1 MIGKYQL
8 KLERVYKVN
17 LLWKKVMFNAYPWK
31 DWVFNVKMVFSSF
44 SVEQRTTVG
53 DVCSDPGLTDV
64 LVMGVLIEG
73 F

>member
-1 MIGKYQL
+1 
-8 KLERVYKVN
+8 
-17 LLWKKVMFNAYPWK
+17 MFNAYPWK

-64 LVMGVLIEG
+64 LVMGVLI
-73 F
+73 

>member
-1 MIGKYQL
+1 MFSVKWFS
-8 KLERVYKVN
+8 
-17 LLWKKVMFNAYPWK
+17 LLF
-31 DWVFNVKMVFSSF
+31 F

-53 DVCSDPGLTDV
+53 DICSDPGLTDV